1 MTKKKTTIY
10 AFLAAFTIQMIISCF
25 GIAKNPVTP
34 FDESTHFDYVVK
46 LSKGHLPK
54 VNEKYGETVLAWEAC
69 RPERPAA
76 WAGIEECGSSEFT
89 VSNAPFYGQSSATG
103 YPPHYYVLTAVPYE
117 ICDRV
122 TSYDPI
128 TCARFSNSLWL
139 DLAAGL
145 SAVLIV
151 LFGAPIWVAMIG
163 AVGFSS
169 LPAVLLQGVT
179 VNSDAAA
186 QALAPALILG
196 AILISRKTWS
206 ISKTAAVWAG
216 VLFLAIPIKQTIL
229 PMVAISTL
237 FLWDWKT
244 KDQQPKSRAKSFGI
258 FSLAGIVAVLATFIL
273 QALQVRLRGLGG
285 QDHMSELLL
294 QPWDQVTGLLNIAST
309 LTIQPF
315 SQIVWAP
322 FGDGRFVTVSIVVS
336 TLAWIAFFSER
347 RSAEECNELRVIRI
361 SSFSTTMAFI
371 FAAVSPVVL
380 AYVIWLVYQTAPV
393 TSRYYMATAAVLGCI
408 GLGQTSSRSLRYL
421 LVGVLFVSTLLTIN
435 VLIFK

>member
-1 MTKKKTTIY
+1 MTIKKSATY
-10 AFLAAFTIQMIISCF
+10 AFIAAFLIQLVISTIGIS
-25 GIAKNPVTP
+25 KNPVTP

-69 RPERPAA
+69 KAERSAA

-89 VSNAPFYGQSSATG
+89 VSSAPFYGQSPATG

-117 ICDRV
+117 ICDRA
-122 TSYDPI
+122 TSYEEI
-128 TCARFSNSLWL
+128 VCARFANSIWL

-145 SAVLIV
+145 SAVLMV
-151 LFGAPIWVAMIG
+151 LFGAPIWVAAIG

-169 LPAVLLQGVT
+169 LPAVLLQGIT

-216 VLFLAIPIKQTIL
+216 VLFLVIPIKQTIL
-229 PMVAISTL
+229 PMVAIATL
-237 FLWDWKT
+237 FLWEWKS

-258 FSLAGIVAVLATFIL
+258 FSLAAIVAVLATFIL

-285 QDHMSELLL
+285 PDHMSELLL
-294 QPWDQVTGLLNIAST
+294 QPWDQVTGLLNIASS

-315 SQIVWAP
+315 GQIVWAP
-322 FGDGRFVTVSIVVS
+322 FGDGRFYTLSILIS
-336 TLAWIAFFSER
+336 TLVWIAFFSER
-347 RSAEECNELRVIRI
+347 RSTQECNELGLIRI
-361 SSFSTTMAFI
+361 GSFSTTMSFI

-421 LVGVLFVSTLLTIN
+421 LAGVLFVSTLLTIN